1 MIKEVVAELA
11 KKFFWSILAIGLIL
25 FIIGLSIGAWIF

>member
-1 MIKEVVAELA
+1 MMKEILAELA
-11 KKFFWSILAIGLIL
+11 KKFFWAILAIGLVL